1 MEICALKIVHL
12 KIVRKSVYAIKTKS
26 LCSQIKK
33 IITTLPLIGNCP
45 KPTPFITL
53 SRVSNFIW
61 GNGSCDARLVGRISW
76 VFL

>member
-12 KIVRKSVYAIKTKS
+12 KIVRKSVYAIKNKITLFSDK
-26 LCSQIKK
+26 KK

-53 SRVSNFIW
+53 K
-61 GNGSCDARLVGRISW
+61 GQ
-76 VFL
+76 